1 MKTLVPSEECV
12 NQNFYI
18 EKTDN
23 APIIRK
29 LIVLYGTIA
38 SRLKSVNFPCKI
50 VWKGTRAIGLNAP
63 EKLPN
68 LPTHDIDIGI
78 VPADK
83 PVTEVRMKN
92 LALHIAGLTNHVLEE
107 TLSVLHP
114 RANPNNKEIV
124 KLSRL
129 VYGNLDALVDIGFTY
144 KRFLIINGTRI
155 ELSPT
160 YNEKG
165 TKCFGDL
172 EQLYEYP
179 VLESMRIEKEAY
191 IANYRNDLYM
201 THPNQHKKIV
211 FFINSLQE
219 GLYKIYYVRG
229 LFDAHTETLFLG
241 QQKARE
247 LEFAEKERQR
257 EEIQSIAEQA
267 KLRMTQVDSEKE
279 RRDEDAEKV
288 RSGILTK
295 EELQELINAK
305 SKSKSTMPAQSQK
318 PSSGSTSSKP

>member
-1 MKTLVPSEECV
+1 MQTLMPSQECV

-18 EKTDN
+18 EKTDA

-78 VPADK
+78 VPLDK
-83 PVTEVRMKN
+83 TITEARMKN

-107 TLSVLHP
+107 KLSVLHP
-114 RANPNNKEIV
+114 SANPHNNEIV
-124 KLSRL
+124 KLSRS

-144 KRFLIINGTRI
+144 KRFLKIDKNRII
-155 ELSPT
+155 ELSPK

-179 VLESMRIEKEAY
+179 NLESMRIEKEVY
-191 IANYRNDLYM
+191 IAKYRHELV
-201 THPNQHKKIV
+201 THQNQYKKIV

-219 GLYKIYYVRG
+219 GLYKIYYVMG
-229 LFDAHTETLFLG
+229 LFDRNTEALFLI

-247 LEFAEKERQR
+247 LQFAEKERQTQ
-257 EEIQSIAEQA
+257 EIQSITEQA

-288 RSGILTK
+288 RSGLTK